1 MLEANISNER
11 KNERT
16 ISNNSDIQKQSSN
29 NKYRRNSVITE
40 QIKQSNDEN
49 LSHNIRIAKHYSKS
63 STFLL
68 SYAK

>member
-16 ISNNSDIQKQSSN
+16 ISNNSDIQKATYS
-29 NKYRRNSVITE
+29 KRRNSVITG

-49 LSHNIRIAKHYSKS
+49 VSHNIRIAKIIQK
-63 STFLL
+63 
-68 SYAK
+68 